1 MSEVQAT
8 AVDLTD
14 ASARAQRDQL
24 AGRTDVLRK
33 VRAFCKLPHDTAVTT
48 ELVARFYG
56 VPVETV
62 KSLVKYNRDE
72 LAANGYRVFSRAE
85 FERLN
90 FDPSNLDPRARQI
103 AMFSLRAVLNVGMLL
118 RDSEVA
124 REVRTRLLDA
134 HQEQQSGMRTPD
146 LSTPEG
152 VAYMAAMFHDTANKL
167 VLASNRLKEVEPKA
181 AKFDNFLSAEGDYD
195 VNEAAKVIQRADI
208 QIGETRLW
216 ETLRMIRWTYKD
228 HKGKPRAYQSAI
240 EKGWLREKP
249 MGEWEDDE
257 GRVHLRTPQVRVRPA
272 GIDKLI
278 EKLSARSA

>member
-1 MSEVQAT
+1 MSETQNT

-14 ASARAQRDQL
+14 GAARAQRDAL

-33 VRAFCKLPHDTAVTT
+33 VRAFCQLPADTNITT
-48 ELVARFYG
+48 DLVARFYG
-56 VPVETV
+56 VTTDAIRQMVVDHRE
-62 KSLVKYNRDE
+62 E
-72 LAANGYRVFSRAE
+72 LAANGFRVLTGRELRDFKSLSGSTSRAA
-85 FERLN
+85 
-90 FDPSNLDPRARQI
+90 SI
-103 AMFSLRAVLNVGMLL
+103 AIFSLRAVLNVGMLL

-124 REVRTRLLDA
+124 QELRAHLLDL
-134 HQEQQSGMRTPD
+134 HQESKSELRAPD

-167 VLASNRLKEVEPKA
+167 VIASNRLKEVEPKA

-208 QIGETRLW
+208 EIGETRLW
-216 ETLRMIRWTYKD
+216 ETLRMVRWIYKD
-228 HKGKPRAYQSAI
+228 HKGKPRAYQTAI

-249 MGEWEDDE
+249 MGEWEDED

-278 EKLSARSA
+278 EMLRSAA

>member
-33 VRAFCKLPHDTAVTT
+33 VRAFCKLPHDTTITT

-56 VPVETV
+56 VDIETI
-62 KSLVKYNRDE
+62 KKLTQRNRDE
-72 LAANGYRVFSRAE
+72 LTANGFRIARGEELRDIMSPGSRA
-85 FERLN
+85 
-90 FDPSNLDPRARQI
+90 S
-103 AMFSLRAVLNVGMLL
+103 AMALFSLRAVLNVGMLL

-134 HQEQQSGMRTPD
+134 HQEQQAGMRTPD

>member
-1 MSEVQAT
+1 MSTPQTT

-14 ASARAQRDQL
+14 TRARAERDQL
-24 AGRTDVLRK
+24 ASRTDILRK
-33 VRAFCKLPHDTAVTT
+33 VRAFCQLPDDTQITT

-56 VPVETV
+56 APIETI

-72 LAANGYRVFSRAE
+72 LVANGYRVLSRAE

-90 FDPSNLDPRARQI
+90 SDPSTLDPRARQI
-103 AMFSLRAVLNVGMLL
+103 ALFSLRAMLNVGMLL

-124 REVRTRLLDA
+124 QEVRTRLLDA
-134 HQEQQSGMRTPD
+134 HQEQAAGMRLPD

-152 VAYMAAMFHDTANKL
+152 VAYMAAMFHDTANKYL
-167 VLASNRLKEVEPKA
+167 MLSNEMKVVGPKA
-181 AKFDNFLSAEGDYD
+181 QKYDNFLSAEGDYD
-195 VNEAAKVIQRADI
+195 VNEAAKAIQRADI
-208 QIGETRLW
+208 EIGETRLW

-278 EKLSARSA
+278 EKLRSAA